1 MNDPQPEVFAS
12 AVEDRYFPDSSRVS
26 SLDSLRGFA
35 LLGLLTAG
43 SVASTL
49 EDASLGPVPRS
60 LVAQLSPTLW
70 RGIHIADLF
79 APLFLFISGVALV
92 FSLRGFT
99 MRFGKDAAFL
109 RVARRSFWL
118 YLLGFFCA
126 GGFAS
131 AQAGLP
137 LLGGLQR
144 LALCH
149 GICGFGFIFLRAR
162 TLVISGAVALGVYL
176 LLLSW
181 FPSAP
186 SAGADVARWADGTT
200 LVQRVDAR
208 LLPHLKAS
216 GNRESFGL
224 LTLIPS
230 CAVCLLGVAAGTVFT
245 RLNAGPTG
253 GVRTLAWAGVA
264 ALVGGVGLGFLNPI
278 IPKLWT
284 PSYVLITSGI
294 SLLLLVAFHLGSKG
308 VRRSTG
314 FQPLI
319 WMGMNSVTLYTLAR
333 LIDFDQFAARFV
345 GGNAQALI
353 NRQLFG
359 VGGTLLL
366 ALLAPLI
373 AVGLGA
379 YLYRQRLYL
388 RP

>member
-1 MNDPQPEVFAS
+1 MNDPQPEVPPS
-12 AVEDRYFPDSSRVS
+12 AVEFRYFPEATRVS

-43 SVASTL
+43 SLASGL
-49 EDASLGPVPRS
+49 EGASLGPVAQR
-60 LVAQLSPTLW
+60 LVAQLSPSAW
-70 RGIHIADLF
+70 RGLHAADLF
-79 APLFLFISGVALV
+79 SPLFLFICGVALV

-99 MRFGKDAAFL
+99 IRFGRDAAFL

-118 YLLGFFCA
+118 YVLGFFCA

-137 LLGGLQR
+137 VLGGLQR
-144 LALCH
+144 LAICH
-149 GICGFGFIFLRAR
+149 GICGFGFIFFRAR
-162 TLVISGAVALGVYL
+162 TLVIAGLVALALYL
-176 LLLSW
+176 VLLTVV
-181 FPSAP
+181 PAAP
-186 SAGADVARWADGTT
+186 WADGST
-200 LVQRVDAR
+200 LVQWVDAA
-208 LLPHLKAS
+208 LLPHLRAT

-224 LTLIPS
+224 LTVIPS
-230 CAVCLLGVAAGTVFT
+230 CAVCLLGVGAGTVFSRLDADPVGGT
-245 RLNAGPTG
+245 RK
-253 GVRTLAWAGVA
+253 LAIAGVGVLGGG
-264 ALVGGVGLGFLNPI
+264 LVLGLVNPV

-284 PSYVLITSGI
+284 PSYVLIASGF

-308 VRRSTG
+308 VRRSSG

-319 WMGMNSVTLYTLAR
+319 WMGMNSVTLYTLSR
-333 LIDFDQFAARFV
+333 LIDLDQLAARFV

-359 VGGTLLL
+359 VGGTVFL

-379 YLYRQRLYL
+379 YLYRNRLYL